1 MAAIFR
7 SFVDGSAGADLRARR
22 AMSSIYIQII
32 DLRRRLLREIER
44 DFSDARE
51 LQGGR
56 RRRAKS
62 QQNVAAGRHCV
73 LLRCAFRLSTI

>member
-22 AMSSIYIQII
+22 AMSFIYIQII

-51 LQGGR
+51 LQGGSR
-56 RRRAKS
+56 RRKS

-73 LLRCAFRLSTI
+73 FLRCAFRLSTI